1 MTTTTPTLP
10 KHISDELRVILQ
22 KVHDDAVSPTH
33 DSRLGYSERALEELA
48 TTLETEVQK
57 AVELRENEITNKVIE
72 LDKNI
77 RRFKP
82 ASQVK
87 NKNSWSTGRYAA
99 TNYLTNG
106 VLGSIAHKENA

>member
-48 TTLETEVQK
+48 TTLEIEVQK
-57 AVELRENEITNKVIE
+57 AVEVRDQEIAKQLEMTVLFAEKDGYDNE
-72 LDKNI
+72 
-77 RRFKP
+77 
-82 ASQVK
+82 S
-87 NKNSWSTGRYAA
+87 
-99 TNYLTNG
+99 
-106 VLGSIAHKENA
+106 LGSKIRAFNRHFLNKSLSHKEST